1 MIKSATALKANVKN
15 IANNNSKMAQA
26 YIRLFFM
33 ERFLERVSKS
43 RYKEQFILKGGML
56 VSSMIGM
63 SLRTT
68 MDIDTS
74 IEALPLSMDKMQEII
89 DEIINISIEDNVTFE
104 IASIETIM
112 DEFDYPGIRI
122 HMLGHLDKINQPIKI
137 DISTDDVITPKAVEY
152 SYPLM
157 FEKREIAL
165 FTYNAETLLAE
176 KMQTILSRGITNTR
190 MRDFYDLYELIQI
203 IDFSWDVYKNA
214 FDKTCEKRKTIYEK
228 EEAIRIMKEVASDSD
243 MENRWCQFRKKN
255 DFVGDIMYKQLM
267 DALMETTN
275 KLFHTSIDRSS
286 YEN

>member
-1 MIKSATALKANVKN
+1 MIKSATALKANVRN
-15 IANNNSKMAQA
+15 IAKGNSKMAQA

-228 EEAIRIMKEVASDSD
+228 EEAMRIMKEVASDSD
-243 MENRWCQFRKKN
+243 MENRWGQFRKKN

>member
-104 IASIETIM
+104 IVSIETIM

-228 EEAIRIMKEVASDSD
+228 EEAIRIMKEVASDND
-243 MENRWCQFRKKN
+243 MENRWGQFRKKN

>member
-157 FEKREIAL
+157 FEKREIAI

-228 EEAIRIMKEVASDSD
+228 EEAMRIMKEVASDSD
-243 MENRWCQFRKKN
+243 MENRWGQFRKKN

>member
-176 KMQTILSRGITNTR
+176 KMQAILSRGITNTR

-228 EEAIRIMKEVASDSD
+228 EEAMRIMKEVASDSD
-243 MENRWCQFRKKN
+243 MENRWGQFRKKN

>member
-176 KMQTILSRGITNTR
+176 KMQIILSRGITNTR

-243 MENRWCQFRKKN
+243 MENRWGQFRKKN

>member
-104 IASIETIM
+104 IVSIETIM
-112 DEFDYPGIRI
+112 HEFDYPGIRI

-243 MENRWCQFRKKN
+243 MENRWGQFRKKN

>member
-104 IASIETIM
+104 IVSIETIM

-228 EEAIRIMKEVASDSD
+228 EEAIRIMKEVASDSN
-243 MENRWCQFRKKN
+243 MENRWGQFRKKN

>member
-112 DEFDYPGIRI
+112 DEFDYSGIRI

-228 EEAIRIMKEVASDSD
+228 EEAMRIMKEVASDSD
-243 MENRWCQFRKKN
+243 MENRWGQFRKKN

>member
-203 IDFSWDVYKNA
+203 IDFSWDIYKNA

-228 EEAIRIMKEVASDSD
+228 EEAMRIMKEVASDSD
-243 MENRWCQFRKKN
+243 MENRWGQFRKKN

>member
-104 IASIETIM
+104 IVSIETIM

-243 MENRWCQFRKKN
+243 MKNRWGQFRKKN

>member
-1 MIKSATALKANVKN
+1 
-15 IANNNSKMAQA
+15 
-26 YIRLFFM
+26 M

-104 IASIETIM
+104 IVSIETIM

-243 MENRWCQFRKKN
+243 MENRWGQFRKKN

>member
-165 FTYNAETLLAE
+165 FTYNAETLLTE

-228 EEAIRIMKEVASDSD
+228 EEAMRIMKEVASDSD
-243 MENRWCQFRKKN
+243 MENRWGQFRKKN

>member
-228 EEAIRIMKEVASDSD
+228 EEAMRIMKEVASDSD
-243 MENRWCQFRKKN
+243 MENRWGQFRKKN
-255 DFVGDIMYKQLM
+255 DFVGDIMYKQ
-267 DALMETTN
+267 LMETTN

>member
-104 IASIETIM
+104 IVSIETIM

-228 EEAIRIMKEVASDSD
+228 EEAIRVMKEVASDSD
-243 MENRWCQFRKKN
+243 MENRWGQFRKKN

>member
-104 IASIETIM
+104 IVSIETIM

>member
-104 IASIETIM
+104 IVSIETIM

-228 EEAIRIMKEVASDSD
+228 EEAIRIMKEVAYDSD

>member
-15 IANNNSKMAQA
+15 IANNNSKMTQA

-104 IASIETIM
+104 IVSIETIM

-243 MENRWCQFRKKN
+243 MENRWGQFRKKN

>member
-165 FTYNAETLLAE
+165 FTYNTETLLAE

-228 EEAIRIMKEVASDSD
+228 EEAMRIMKEVASDSD
-243 MENRWCQFRKKN
+243 MENRWGQFRKKN

>member
-89 DEIINISIEDNVTFE
+89 DEIINISIEDNATFE
-104 IASIETIM
+104 IVSIETIM

-243 MENRWCQFRKKN
+243 MENRWGQFRKKN

>member
-68 MDIDTS
+68 MDTDTS

-228 EEAIRIMKEVASDSD
+228 EEAMRIMKEVASDSD
-243 MENRWCQFRKKN
+243 MENRWGQFRKKN

>member
-228 EEAIRIMKEVASDSD
+228 EEAMRIMKEVASDSD
-243 MENRWCQFRKKN
+243 MENRWGQFRKKN

-267 DALMETTN
+267 DVLMETTN

>member
-112 DEFDYPGIRI
+112 DEVDYPGIRI

-228 EEAIRIMKEVASDSD
+228 EEAMRIMKEVASDSD
-243 MENRWCQFRKKN
+243 MENRWGQFRKKN

>member
-112 DEFDYPGIRI
+112 DEFDYPEIRI

-228 EEAIRIMKEVASDSD
+228 EEAMRIMKEVASDSD
-243 MENRWCQFRKKN
+243 MENRWGQFRKKN

>member
-104 IASIETIM
+104 IVSIETIM

-122 HMLGHLDKINQPIKI
+122 HMLGHLDQINQPIKI

-243 MENRWCQFRKKN
+243 MENRWGQFRKKN

>member
-33 ERFLERVSKS
+33 ERFLERVSKL

-165 FTYNAETLLAE
+165 FTYNTETLLAE

-228 EEAIRIMKEVASDSD
+228 EEAMRIMKEVASDSD
-243 MENRWCQFRKKN
+243 MENRWGQFRKKN

>member
-104 IASIETIM
+104 IVSIETIM

-157 FEKREIAL
+157 FEKREIGL

-243 MENRWCQFRKKN
+243 MENRWGQFRKKN

>member
-228 EEAIRIMKEVASDSD
+228 EEAMRIMKEVASDSD
-243 MENRWCQFRKKN
+243 MENRWGKFRKKN

>member
-33 ERFLERVSKS
+33 ERFLERVSKA

-104 IASIETIM
+104 IVSIETIM

-243 MENRWCQFRKKN
+243 MENRWGQFRKKN

>member
-104 IASIETIM
+104 IVSIETIM

-243 MENRWCQFRKKN
+243 MENRWGQFRKKN

>member
-104 IASIETIM
+104 IVSIETIM

-243 MENRWCQFRKKN
+243 MENRWGQFRKKN
-255 DFVGDIMYKQLM
+255 DFEGDIMYKQLM

>member
-33 ERFLERVSKS
+33 DRFLERVSKS

-122 HMLGHLDKINQPIKI
+122 HMLGHLDKINQPIEC
-137 DISTDDVITPKAVEY
+137 A
-152 SYPLM
+152 
-157 FEKREIAL
+157 
-165 FTYNAETLLAE
+165 YNHIIFAIGLLSCTLPD
-176 KMQTILSRGITNTR
+176 SSHGIP
-190 MRDFYDLYELIQI
+190 
-203 IDFSWDVYKNA
+203 
-214 FDKTCEKRKTIYEK
+214 
-228 EEAIRIMKEVASDSD
+228 
-243 MENRWCQFRKKN
+243 
-255 DFVGDIMYKQLM
+255 
-267 DALMETTN
+267 
-275 KLFHTSIDRSS
+275 
-286 YEN
+286 

>member
-74 IEALPLSMDKMQEII
+74 IEELPLSMDKMQEII

-104 IASIETIM
+104 IVSIETIM

-243 MENRWCQFRKKN
+243 MENRWGQFRKKN

>member
-104 IASIETIM
+104 IVSIETIM

-165 FTYNAETLLAE
+165 FTYNAE

-243 MENRWCQFRKKN
+243 MENRWGQFRKKN

>member
-104 IASIETIM
+104 IVSIETIM

-243 MENRWCQFRKKN
+243 MENRWSQFRKKN

>member
-228 EEAIRIMKEVASDSD
+228 EEAMRIMKEVASDSD
-243 MENRWCQFRKKN
+243 MENRWGQFRKKN

-286 YEN
+286 YGN

>member
-89 DEIINISIEDNVTFE
+89 DEITNISIEDNVTFE

-228 EEAIRIMKEVASDSD
+228 EEAMRIMKEVASDSD
-243 MENRWCQFRKKN
+243 MENRWGQFRKKN

>member
-33 ERFLERVSKS
+33 ERFLERVSKA

-104 IASIETIM
+104 IVSIETIM

-157 FEKREIAL
+157 FEKRETAL

>member
-104 IASIETIM
+104 IVSIETIM
-112 DEFDYPGIRI
+112 DEFDYTGIRI

-243 MENRWCQFRKKN
+243 MENRWGQFRKKN

>member
-104 IASIETIM
+104 IVSIETIM
-112 DEFDYPGIRI
+112 DEFDYPRIRI

-243 MENRWCQFRKKN
+243 MENRWGQFRKKN